1 MGGGKPSLLY
11 EWPAV
16 IEEED
21 KQVSLRKMIGMA
33 EQLDLVEHNQSALSL
48 YFKEIRERRQKE
60 EGTDNV

>member
-11 EWPAV
+11 EWLAV

-21 KQVSLRKMIGMA
+21 IQMNLTRMTGMT
-33 EQLDLVEHNQSALSL
+33 ERLDLVESNPIALSL
-48 YFKEIRERRQKE
+48 CFKERRNHRREK

>member
-1 MGGGKPSLLY
+1 MGGGKPNLLY

-21 KQVSLRKMIGMA
+21 KQVSLRRMIGMT
-33 EQLDLVEHNQSALSL
+33 ERLDLVESNPIALSL
-48 YFKEIRERRQKE
+48 CFKERREHRQQK

>member
-33 EQLDLVEHNQSALSL
+33 EQLDLVESNQIALSL
-48 YFKEIRERRQKE
+48 RFRESRNCRKEK